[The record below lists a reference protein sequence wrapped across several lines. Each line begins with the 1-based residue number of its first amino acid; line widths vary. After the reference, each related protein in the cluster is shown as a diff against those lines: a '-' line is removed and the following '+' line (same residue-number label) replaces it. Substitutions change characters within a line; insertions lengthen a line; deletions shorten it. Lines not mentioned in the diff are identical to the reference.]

1 MPPLVTAALVVLATF
16 GIAVVLGALT
26 RNTFFSV
33 VAPLAVPVLVMTPG
47 LRGPTLGQTLLV
59 ALPYV
64 IGGALLSIV
73 VSLAGVYAGRWL
85 RGRLSDRKGRG
96 AG

>member
-1 MPPLVTAALVVLATF
+1 MSPLATAALVVLATF
-16 GIAVVLGALT
+16 GIAMVLGALT
-26 RNTFFSV
+26 RNTFFSL
-33 VAPLAVPVLVMTPG
+33 VAPLAVPVLVMAPG
-47 LRGPTLGQTLLV
+47 LRGPALGQTLLV

-85 RGRLSDRKGRG
+85 RGRMGARGKGG
-96 AG
+96 T

>member
-1 MPPLVTAALVVLATF
+1 MPPLATALVVILATF
-16 GIAVVLGALT
+16 GIAMVLGALT

-33 VAPLAVPVLVMTPG
+33 VAPLAVPVLVMAPG
-47 LRGPTLGQTLLV
+47 LRGPALGQTLLV

-85 RGRLSDRKGRG
+85 RGRLAARGKGG
-96 AG
+96 A